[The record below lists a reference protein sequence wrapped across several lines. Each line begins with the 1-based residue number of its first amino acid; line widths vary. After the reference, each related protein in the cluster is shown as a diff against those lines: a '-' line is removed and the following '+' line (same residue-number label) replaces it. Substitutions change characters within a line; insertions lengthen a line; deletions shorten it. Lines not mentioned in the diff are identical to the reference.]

1 MSTPPKS
8 KHTTLITVIVLSI
21 TVAGYFT
28 GLQAPMNRDVDASGG
43 RRSVRTAS
51 PTDLDDG
58 SDGASPSRLAS
69 SRNLPSHGVIP
80 ATPYAGMAEA
90 TAERRRHTR
99 LAGLKSAIDPLA
111 EITISPEEKLTTL
124 DQREQ
129 NRSFNGAPP
138 TIPHPVDQRS
148 DASCVACHREGAKSK
163 SLRIPRMSHAFLA
176 NCTQCHIESNP
187 RHMTA
192 FSFRENDFAGLAAPT
207 EGPRAFKD
215 APPQI
220 PHSTWMRSDCL
231 SCHGHAGLHGIRT
244 THPWRKNCQQCHAP
258 SASLDQTLLA
268 VEPQFLPG
276 PDIKE

>member
-1 MSTPPKS
+1 MSMEKKVKATR
-8 KHTTLITVIVLSI
+8 LIAFVLVSVA
-21 TVAGYFT
+21 VAGYFT
-28 GLQAPMNRDVDASGG
+28 GLQAPMKAST
-43 RRSVRTAS
+43 SS
-51 PTDLDDG
+51 PPRPVEPLETE
-58 SDGASPSRLAS
+58 STTRLEV
-69 SRNLPSHGVIP
+69 GVIP
-80 ATPYAGMAEA
+80 ATPYAGIAGA
-90 TAERRRHTR
+90 TSERRRHTR
-99 LAGLKSAIDPLA
+99 LASLKSAIDPLA
-111 EITISPEEKLTTL
+111 EISIALGDKPAAF

-148 DASCVACHREGAKSK
+148 DASCVACHKEGAMTK

-176 NCTQCHIESNP
+176 NCTQCHVENNP

-192 FSFRENDFAGLAAPT
+192 FSFRENDFAGLVTPT
-207 EGPRAFKD
+207 EGPRAFSG

-231 SCHGHAGLHGIRT
+231 SCHGHAGQQGIRT

-276 PDIKE
+276 PEIKE